1 MTRYISLDSIALVV
15 SRIFFFRKIDIR
27 PLSENTSPI
36 ISSNGGGDTAE
47 TSIAENQLLIAG
59 QDNRRVMLRIFG
71 ACRAKRGMP

>member
-27 PLSENTSPI
+27 TLSENTSPI

-47 TSIAENQLLIAG
+47 TSIAENQLAG